1 MYANPPSERICPSLA
16 VVQPSENIP
25 SRLPYTKQDRTNK
38 VAESAIRTEKV
49 LLGCLRGNTVT
60 EAFRGPWSSGRLQHA
75 ARRYGE
81 ARGRLPCP
89 TTAIHGGCDARS
101 GGKSE
106 EMRSGKDCA
115 MKTASFRDARKLSE
129 RAWQRGDSPGFRGC
143 SRAVGSN
150 AEERRAGK
158 DGAMKPAS
166 FRDAR
171 KLGERAWQRGDSP

>member
-75 ARRYGE
+75 ASPSPREWGRCW
-81 ARGRLPCP
+81 RGRLGP
-89 TTAIHGGCDARS
+89 
-101 GGKSE
+101 
-106 EMRSGKDCA
+106 
-115 MKTASFRDARKLSE
+115 
-129 RAWQRGDSPGFRGC
+129 
-143 SRAVGSN
+143 
-150 AEERRAGK
+150 RR
-158 DGAMKPAS
+158 GAMGENDPAVIYPEGRVDGLPS
-166 FRDAR
+166 APIPRVRYEAQGD
-171 KLGERAWQRGDSP
+171 KLGPVVLVSDGDNEFVKHIQGLIPRWIAEP